1 MIVIYKEGNWD
12 FMRLENIVGI
22 NIIELGKLKEI
33 FEKDIDTLDEIR
45 KEFKKKSEIFG
56 DFVFDILGKTIKEYS
71 RLLQQINKGY
81 NYVIFAYTTDGS
93 SFSFYT
99 KKLGKI
105 DLIEKIVSKYPIEY
119 VIIDADEGIIEIK

>member
-22 NIIELGKLKEI
+22 NIIELGKLKETY
-33 FEKDIDTLDEIR
+33 EKDINILEEVR
-45 KEFKKKSEIFG
+45 KEFSKRSEIFG
-56 DFVFDILGKTIKEYS
+56 DFVFDILGKAIKEYS
-71 RLLQQINKGY
+71 RLMQQINKGY

-105 DLIEKIVSKYPIEY
+105 DLIEKIINKDPIEY
-119 VIIDADEGIIEIK
+119 VVIDADEGIIEIE